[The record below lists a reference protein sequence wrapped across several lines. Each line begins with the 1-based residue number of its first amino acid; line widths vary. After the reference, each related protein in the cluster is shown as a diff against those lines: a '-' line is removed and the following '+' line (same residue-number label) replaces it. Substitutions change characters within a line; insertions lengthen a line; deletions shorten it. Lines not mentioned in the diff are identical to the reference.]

1 MGRVISINGSNPN
14 ENNRSSRCAVTHP
27 VLAQYVWSV
36 LRRGYPSSGLWD
48 IHGLTT
54 LRFPEFRRVSVRVE
68 SEGVKGKETS
78 IDEVCA
84 GIDADTYS
92 GWNRFKSLGLF
103 KTQNQL

>member
-1 MGRVISINGSNPN
+1 MRTTGVHGAPSHILCW
-14 ENNRSSRCAVTHP
+14 RSVYGQSFV
-27 VLAQYVWSV
+27 
-36 LRRGYPSSGLWD
+36 GLWD
-48 IHGLTT
+48 IHGRTT

-84 GIDADTYS
+84 GIDADMYS
-92 GWNRFKSLGLF
+92 GWNRFKSLRLF

>member
-1 MGRVISINGSNPN
+1 MRRHTS
-14 ENNRSSRCAVTHP
+14 CAGAVCM
-27 VLAQYVWSV
+27 VS
-36 LRRGYPSSGLWD
+36 PSSGLSFVGLWD

-84 GIDADTYS
+84 GIDADMYS
-92 GWNRFKSLGLF
+92 GGNRFKSLGLF
-103 KTQNQL
+103 KTQN